1 MDFRLF
7 LEFSGQE
14 NVDEQVFAKVG

>member
-1 MDFRLF
+1 MDFRLI